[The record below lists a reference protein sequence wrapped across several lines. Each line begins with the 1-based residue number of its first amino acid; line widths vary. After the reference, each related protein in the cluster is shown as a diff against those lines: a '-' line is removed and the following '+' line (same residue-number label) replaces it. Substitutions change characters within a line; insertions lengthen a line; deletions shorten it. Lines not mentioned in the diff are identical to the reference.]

1 MLPGLFAGVI
11 LSVLTHLTFSV
22 KEDEK
27 EMSRDMFR
35 GHVITAFAILVLLV
49 PIGFAEG
56 QSPAHFSLTMTGQT
70 LTAGF
75 NNNVTITATNSYYG
89 KRAYSSGSIYDVDLA
104 VSITSP
110 LQMFG
115 DNHWYYDLIRSE
127 QSVAVSFQVY
137 APTAAIGNSYE
148 GSVTL
153 TYRELGEISYTQETH
168 TIGFSVHG
176 WINLVLYGIQITP
189 AVASPGGNATV
200 SGNLLNS
207 GNIAAYNANVTVE
220 SEALAPGTTAS
231 LYLGE
236 VDPNIARP
244 FSLMVH
250 FGKNLSEGTYAVV
263 VKVSAIDSERPSS
276 PYDVQQLSQIEL
288 KKPTVQPP
296 IQRPQAGGAVGMI
309 LEILRYLFGLFFGSS
324 TLPMPFE
331 WSTVFSENTGV
342 SGLGS

>member
-1 MLPGLFAGVI
+1 MRR
-11 LSVLTHLTFSV
+11 
-22 KEDEK
+22 E
-27 EMSRDMFR
+27 MFR
-35 GHVITAFAILVLLV
+35 GHLITAFTILVLLV
-49 PIGFAEG
+49 PIGVAVG
-56 QSPAHFSLTMTGQT
+56 QTPARFTLAVTGQT

-75 NNNVTITATNSYYG
+75 NNNVTITATYSYYS
-89 KRAYSSGSIYDVDLA
+89 KSAYSQQKTYDVDFA
-104 VSITSP
+104 VSISPP
-110 LQMFG
+110 LQVFG
-115 DNHWYYDLIRSE
+115 DNRWHYDSIAS
-127 QSVAVSFQVY
+127 QQFVTVSFQVY

-153 TYRELGEISYTQETH
+153 TYRQLGEISYTQETH

-176 WINLVLYGIQITP
+176 WINLVLYSVQITP
-189 AVASPGGNATV
+189 AAVSLGGNATV

-220 SEALAPGTTAS
+220 SEALAPGKPAS

-244 FSLMVH
+244 FSLMIY
-250 FGKNLSEGTYAVV
+250 FKKNLTEGNYAVV
-263 VKVSAIDSERPSS
+263 VKVSAIDNDIPSS
-276 PYDVQQLSQIEL
+276 PYNVQQLSQIEL

-296 IQRPQAGGAVGMI
+296 VQRQQAGGVTRMI

-324 TLPMPFE
+324 TLPFE
-331 WSTVFSENTGV
+331 WAALFSENVDT